1 MFVPRTEEHSIN
13 FLPPYFDPDYV
24 EHAVKP
30 FMAGSIVTG
39 EKPML
44 PLIEGELTKE
54 KAIPPHL
61 FGMLYEHWVP
71 DMENEG
77 LSVFLQGYENRGP
90 DNERKRIY
98 YSAFTPDLYGTAYR
112 PKVQD
117 FLDRLFADENA
128 GKPMMQAYYAS
139 YFDLYWDL
147 HLGVRGGDIPDQV
160 REIGKAF
167 NTVIGFWFPTMDLVY
182 QSYMKV
188 RALRPVL
195 RDWIDA
201 RTEDILQGRTPG
213 YEKTIVHHWIK
224 NGELKENFRRKDI
237 VFECFHNFLAFSQWG
252 NTLFN
257 IVARL
262 EAGGGDAAVKD
273 WFARTM
279 AGDPDR
285 VDAPPFSPLD
295 RYTMELFRTISP
307 NGGSYSLSNARQ
319 SIGGQGVNGI
329 LTLHLPSS
337 TNPLHWDDPQ
347 SFDPERYRQVAL
359 TTDHDAASA
368 RRAGLQRCPF
378 AQTARALKDGRD
390 GQVENSVYGAVY
402 ARVGGT
408 AYPVPDTPGYAPFG
422 FGYRR
427 CPGELFTIDFVKDF
441 LRKVHAAGVRF
452 DKLADDAPAKLPVGP
467 LTVIEDRY
475 AFRLAR

>member
-1 MFVPRTEEHSIN
+1 MFVPRIEQHAIN

-30 FMAGSIVTG
+30 FMAASIVTG

-44 PLIEGELTKE
+44 PMIEGELTKE
-54 KAIPPHL
+54 KAIPPHI
-61 FGMLYEHWVP
+61 FGMLYENWVP
-71 DMENEG
+71 DMEKEG

-98 YSAFTPDLYGTAYR
+98 YSALTPDLYEAHYR
-112 PKVQD
+112 PKVQA
-117 FLDRLFADENA
+117 FLDRLFTPDNA

-147 HLGVRGGDIPDQV
+147 HLGVRGADIPDEV

-182 QSYMKV
+182 QNYMKV
-188 RALRPVL
+188 RALRPFL

-201 RTEDILQGRTPG
+201 RTEDIIQGRTPG
-213 YEKTIVHHWIK
+213 HDKTIVHYWIR
-224 NGELKENFRRKDI
+224 NGEMKENFRRKDI

-257 IVARL
+257 IVERL
-262 EAGGGDAAVKD
+262 QENGGDAAVKD

-279 AGDPDR
+279 AGEPDR
-285 VDAPPFSPLD
+285 IDASPFSPLD

-319 SIGGQGVNGI
+319 SMNGQGVNGV

-337 TNPLHWDDPQ
+337 TNPLHWPDPA

-359 TTDHDAASA
+359 SDGHDAASA
-368 RRAGLQRCPF
+368 QQAGLARCPF
-378 AQTARALKDGRD
+378 AKTARQLKDGRD
-390 GQVENSVYGAVY
+390 GRIENSVYGAVY
-402 ARVGGT
+402 ASVGGT
-408 AYPVPDTPGYAPFG
+408 TWPVPDSAGYAPFG

-427 CPGELFTIDFVKDF
+427 CPGELFTIGFVKDF
-441 LRKVHAAGVRF
+441 LRKVHAAGARF
-452 DKLADDAPAKLPVGP
+452 EKLENAAPQKLPVGP

-475 AFRLAR
+475 AFRLPS